1 MRKLCILLCGAL
13 GLASGMLPASPRLD
27 GKDLKT
33 IIGTVDRKDPRLD
46 DLLDYREFLIKV
58 ADKHDWCE
66 GPVWVKDEGGYLL
79 FSDIPRNS
87 IYKLTLDHQESL
99 FMKPSGY
106 TGTETNL
113 VEPGSNGLLLDPDG
127 RLVMME
133 HGDRRVSRLEKD
145 GKTKTTLADR
155 WEGKRLNSPNDGV
168 FKSNGDLYFTDP
180 PYGRMVQGKG
190 TSVFPGMELDFCGVY
205 RLTKDGKLS
214 LLTKEMSKPNGITF
228 SPDEKTLYVS
238 NSDPARA
245 IWMAFPVKED
255 GTLGEGKVFF
265 DATASVGKLKGLP
278 DGMKTDEHG
287 NLWAAGPGGI
297 LILTPKGEH
306 LGTIVTDVPTANC
319 NWGENGRILYV
330 AADKAIG
337 RIQTFTKGR
346 GW

>member
-1 MRKLCILLCGAL
+1 MRKLSILLFGICVAN
-13 GLASGMLPASPRLD
+13 SLPAAPLLD
-27 GKDLKT
+27 GKNARL
-33 IIGTVDRKDPRLD
+33 IAGQVERKDPRLD
-46 DLLDYREFLIKV
+46 DLIDYREFLLKV
-58 ADKHDWCE
+58 TDNHDWCE
-66 GPVWVKDEGGYLL
+66 GPVWMKDGGYLL

-87 IYKLTLDHQESL
+87 IYKLTRDHQESL

-113 VEPGSNGLLLDPDG
+113 QEPGSNGLLTDSEG
-127 RLVMME
+127 RLVLME

-155 WEGKRLNSPNDGV
+155 WDGKRLNSPNDGV

-180 PYGRMVQGKG
+180 PYGRMIKGKG
-190 TSVFPGMELDFCGVY
+190 ATVFPGVELDFCGVY

-306 LGTIVTDVPTANC
+306 LGTIVTGVPTANC
-319 NWGENGRILYV
+319 NWGEDGTVLYV
-330 AADKAIG
+330 AADKVIG
-337 RIQTFTKGR
+337 RIQTSTKGR